1 MMKLNKKAYYK
12 QIIDNNKLIV
22 EEANKYGW
30 NLPVVEEQYH
40 CKLCQ
45 KEVCTVKLKSEW
57 VGVLAK
63 PIMCYECYIEYIKQ
77 AKEQT
82 ALHTF
87 ESRLEKSKIPKYYL
101 TSECDY
107 KLDKVKRAYVK
118 STSQT
123 VLFGDAFNKK
133 TIVAI
138 ELLKSY
144 ALTYQIKY
152 IHASVFDIL
161 SFVQLKELVSELKQ
175 FNGVILFDELS
186 VSMNPVSVSILK
198 ALVLFRHNANK
209 ETIYTT
215 EITPQTFEIT
225 FGIRFSKPYNFKS
238 INTKGIK

>member
-1 MMKLNKKAYYK
+1 
-12 QIIDNNKLIV
+12 
-22 EEANKYGW
+22 
-30 NLPVVEEQYH
+30 
-40 CKLCQ
+40 
-45 KEVCTVKLKSEW
+45 
-57 VGVLAK
+57 
-63 PIMCYECYIEYIKQ
+63 
-77 AKEQT
+77 
-82 ALHTF
+82 
-87 ESRLEKSKIPKYYL
+87 
-101 TSECDY
+101 
-107 KLDKVKRAYVK
+107 LDKVKRAYVK